1 MRDDGREHM
10 LPGIALLIIVVAA
23 LGLWVLIWVL

>member
-1 MRDDGREHM
+1 MRDDGQEHM
-10 LPGIALLIIVVAA
+10 LPGLVLLIIVVAA